1 MNLNE
6 NINRI
11 KQVMGLLNEQAS
23 GGLVTDDVYAAIG
36 NIEKVFSKVDENDN
50 IIGIPYDPRGKE
62 ENIKQAIKS
71 TIGFDNWNKMDSKL
85 KGQVYS
91 FMFQSDSGTS
101 TRLRWLAGLAQA
113 IDPNINRLTIVDK
126 PLNNPQVI
134 NAIKLVNDNINKIDY
149 ATYIK
154 VVKNQYNNISETP
167 NDPLN
172 RLYIWGPR
180 PEALDKLMN
189 GESWDDVKKWWWNRI
204 DSNGKIENNPYK
216 NTSNNNNQQSVVLP
230 IKTDSTKQIVPIV
243 PSVGT
248 IQTDNTSPVNQTNN
262 SSSAQ
267 QTNTVPQQ
275 TYNYPDIDTSPFKPT
290 NGDPWQYA
298 YDGSKL
304 LVKSPKTGNVFNLLD
319 SNYFT
324 TYPNSKLNT
333 PEKLDNAKN
342 EIKRLYGNQ
351 LGYK

>member
-1 MNLNE
+1 
-6 NINRI
+6 
-11 KQVMGLLNEQAS
+11 MGLLNEQAS
-23 GGLVTDDVYAAIG
+23 GGLVADDVYAAIG

-50 IIGIPYDPRGKE
+50 IIGIPYDPMGKE

-167 NDPLN
+167 NDLLN
-172 RLYIWGPR
+172 RLYIWEPR

-204 DSNGKIENNPYK
+204 DPNGKIKNNPYK
-216 NTSNNNNQQSVVLP
+216 NVSNNNQQSVVTP
-230 IKTDSTKQIVPIV
+230 IKTDSTKQIPPIV
-243 PSVGT
+243 QSADT
-248 IQTDNTSPVNQTNN
+248 AKTNNTSPVNQTNN
-262 SSSAQ
+262 LGSTQ

-275 TYNYPDIDTSPFKPT
+275 TYNYPDMSKPFKPT
-290 NGDPWQYA
+290 NGDSWLYA
-298 YDGSKL
+298 YDGTKL
-304 LVKSPKTGNVFNLLD
+304 IVKNPRGSNKEFNLLD
-319 SNYFT
+319 SNYFE

-333 PEKLDNAKN
+333 QEKLDNAKN
-342 EIKRLYGNQ
+342 EIKRLYGSQ

>member
-1 MNLNE
+1 MNLQE

-23 GGLVTDDVYAAIG
+23 GGLVTDDVYTAIG

-167 NDPLN
+167 NDSLN
-172 RLYIWGPR
+172 RLYIWEPR

-189 GESWDDVKKWWWNRI
+189 GEPWDDVKKWWWNRI

-216 NTSNNNNQQSVVLP
+216 NTSNNNNQQSVVPPVKTDSPQQITPIVEP
-230 IKTDSTKQIVPIV
+230 IKT
-243 PSVGT
+243 
-248 IQTDNTSPVNQTNN
+248 QTDTP
-262 SSSAQ
+262 Q
-267 QTNTVPQQ
+267 QTNTTVPTTQKEFK
-275 TYNYPDIDTSPFKPT
+275 YPDIEKAPFKPT

-298 YDGSKL
+298 YDGTKL
-304 LVKSPKTGNVFNLLD
+304 LVKSPTTGNIFNLLD

-324 TYPNSKLNT
+324 TYPNSKLDT
-333 PEKLDNAKN
+333 TAKLDKAKN
-342 EIKRLYGNQ
+342 EIIRLYGKE
-351 LGYK
+351 LGL

>member
-23 GGLVTDDVYAAIG
+23 GGLVADDVYAAIG

-113 IDPNINRLTIVDK
+113 IAPNINRTDIIDK
-126 PLNNPQVI
+126 QLNDPNVK
-134 NAIKLVNDNINKIDY
+134 NAITLVNDNINKIDY

-154 VVKNQYNNISETP
+154 VVKDQYNNIRGTP

-172 RLYIWGPR
+172 RLYIWEPR
-180 PEALDKLMN
+180 PEALNLLMN
-189 GESWDDVKKWWWNRI
+189 GSSWEDVKKWWWNRI
-204 DSNGKIENNPYK
+204 DSNGKLKENPFK
-216 NTSNNNNQQSVVLP
+216 NTSNNNNNNNNQQSVVPPVKPDSPQQITPIVEP
-230 IKTDSTKQIVPIV
+230 IKT
-243 PSVGT
+243 
-248 IQTDNTSPVNQTNN
+248 QTDTP
-262 SSSAQ
+262 Q
-267 QTNTVPQQ
+267 QTNTTVPTTQKEFK
-275 TYNYPDIDTSPFKPT
+275 YPDMSNPFKPT

-298 YDGSKL
+298 YDGTKL
-304 LVKSPKTGNVFNLLD
+304 LVKSPTTGNVFNLLD
-319 SNYFT
+319 SNYFKA
-324 TYPNSKLNT
+324 YPNSKLNT
-333 PEKLDNAKN
+333 QEKLDKAKS
-342 EIKRLYGNQ
+342 EITRLYGKE
-351 LGYK
+351 LGL

>member
-113 IDPNINRLTIVDK
+113 IAPNINRADIIDK
-126 PLNNPQVI
+126 QLNDPNVK

-154 VVKNQYNNISETP
+154 VVKNQYNNISNTP
-167 NDPLN
+167 NDSLN

-189 GESWDDVKKWWWNRI
+189 GEPWEGVKKWWWNRI

-216 NTSNNNNQQSVVLP
+216 NTSNNNNQQSVAPP
-230 IKTDSTKQIVPIV
+230 IKADS
-243 PSVGT
+243 
-248 IQTDNTSPVNQTNN
+248 
-262 SSSAQ
+262 
-267 QTNTVPQQ
+267 PQQ
-275 TYNYPDIDTSPFKPT
+275 TTPIVVPTKTDTPQQTTTTIPTTQKEFKYPDIEKAPFKPT

-298 YDGSKL
+298 YDGTKL
-304 LVKSPKTGNVFNLLD
+304 LVKSPTTGNIFNLLD

-324 TYPNSKLNT
+324 TYPNSKLDT
-333 PEKLDNAKN
+333 QAKLDKAKN
-342 EIKRLYGNQ
+342 EIIRLYGKE
-351 LGYK
+351 LGL

>member
-23 GGLVTDDVYAAIG
+23 GGLVADDVYAAIG

-172 RLYIWGPR
+172 RLYIWEPR

-204 DSNGKIENNPYK
+204 DSNGKLKENPFK
-216 NTSNNNNQQSVVLP
+216 NVSNNNNQQSVVLP
-230 IKTDSTKQIVPIV
+230 VKTDSAKQTTPNIQSADTAKTNNTTPI
-243 PSVGT
+243 
-248 IQTDNTSPVNQTNN
+248 NQT
-262 SSSAQ
+262 Q
-267 QTNTVPQQ
+267 PTPVPTTQP

-324 TYPNSKLNT
+324 TYPNSKLDT
-333 PEKLDNAKN
+333 PEKLEKAKN
-342 EIKRLYGNQ
+342 EIKRLYGKE
-351 LGYK
+351 LGL

>member
-50 IIGIPYDPRGKE
+50 VIGIPYDPRGKE

-113 IDPNINRLTIVDK
+113 IAPNINRADIIDK
-126 PLNNPQVI
+126 QLNDPNVK

-154 VVKNQYNNISETP
+154 VVKNQYNNIRGTP
-167 NDPLN
+167 NDLLN
-172 RLYIWGPR
+172 KLYIWEPR

-204 DSNGKIENNPYK
+204 DPNGKIENNPYK
-216 NTSNNNNQQSVVLP
+216 NTSNNNQQSVVLP
-230 IKTDSTKQIVPIV
+230 VKTDSAKQTTPVVQSADTAKTNNTTPI
-243 PSVGT
+243 
-248 IQTDNTSPVNQTNN
+248 NQT
-262 SSSAQ
+262 Q
-267 QTNTVPQQ
+267 PTTPPQPIQ
-275 TYNYPDIDTSPFKPT
+275 KEFKYPDIEKAPFKPT
-290 NGDPWQYA
+290 NGDPWLYA

-304 LVKSPKTGNVFNLLD
+304 QVKSPTTGNIFNLLD

-324 TYPNSKLNT
+324 TYPNSKLDT
-333 PEKLDNAKN
+333 TAKLDKAKN
-342 EIKRLYGNQ
+342 EIIRLYGKE
-351 LGYK
+351 LGL